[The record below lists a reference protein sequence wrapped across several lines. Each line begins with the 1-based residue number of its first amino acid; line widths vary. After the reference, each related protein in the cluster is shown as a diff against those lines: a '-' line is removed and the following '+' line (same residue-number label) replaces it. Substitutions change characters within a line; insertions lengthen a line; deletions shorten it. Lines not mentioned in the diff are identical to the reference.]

1 MQLPDF
7 LAQIAAPTPCR
18 DNPDMWTDGASR
30 DDRERAA
37 AHCRTCPVITTCAQ
51 WALPR
56 AEELGIWG
64 GTNEADRRYWRRY
77 GRLPRRPLVGCGT
90 EKQMRRHRDAGEDC
104 AKCRTVLTARVSA
117 AEGHGTGTLYRL
129 ELLLGVPRCAACAE
143 WCRLNNAA
151 ARARAAARAALAGEV
166 APEVGELPTG
176 RQKGVQ
182 PFGKAA

>member
-7 LAQIAAPTPCR
+7 LNQITAPTPCR
-18 DNPDMWTDGASR
+18 DNPDMWTYGASR
-30 DDRERAA
+30 TDRERAA
-37 AHCRTCPVITTCAQ
+37 AHCRTCPVVTACAQ

-64 GTNEADRRYWRRY
+64 ATNESDRRYWRRH

-90 EKQMRRHRDAGEDC
+90 ESQMRRHLAAGEDC
-104 AKCRTVLTARVSA
+104 EKCRTVLTARVSA
-117 AEGHGTGTLYRL
+117 AEGHGTATLYRL

-143 WCRLNNAA
+143 WCRLNTAA
-151 ARARAAARAALAGEV
+151 ARARATARAASVAEVVPEV
-166 APEVGELPTG
+166 AELPTG
-176 RQKGVQ
+176 RQTAAQ